1 MYIDRY
7 GFKCR
12 FKYGD
17 NLGYRYH
24 LNNGRYG
31 SKAAEVPTQREESGS
46 WWLKRRPLKTGGV
59 YHFFNGK
66 ITGTW
71 WLASGFCV
79 FSSEKKHIL
88 MCGCFIV
95 KHIWIGVQK
104 QGKWSNWPVG
114 DVDDTSGALE
124 KSDNIQVYQPHS
136 EVPRPCYVVE
146 GLSCVTSAELFQN
159 RCRSWLQFKHT
170 CFWNRK
176 MLVSNPFRTVSARI
190 GTILETWLEASWS
203 PSLTYAENQRFWE
216 YKSANTTKTTF
227 SWRSFPCLSKVF
239 LIPHVYH
246 SFVPKYNSWKVD
258 PVGTQFWH
266 IAVCI

>member
-1 MYIDRY
+1 
-7 GFKCR
+7 
-12 FKYGD
+12 
-17 NLGYRYH
+17 
-24 LNNGRYG
+24 
-31 SKAAEVPTQREESGS
+31 
-46 WWLKRRPLKTGGV
+46 
-59 YHFFNGK
+59 
-66 ITGTW
+66 
-71 WLASGFCV
+71 
-79 FSSEKKHIL
+79 

-239 LIPHVYH
+239 PDTSCLPQLRAKVQ
-246 SFVPKYNSWKVD
+246 FVKSRSSRNPILTYCCLHIVHTCLWTSCWDINVNKGKCTWKWPTAESLSWY
-258 PVGTQFWH
+258 T
-266 IAVCI
+266 IM